1 MQTLK
6 PAFYPGKGVIAKKA
20 RKAISYQWPAR
31 EPLRSH
37 QWQRRQGDPDRPRP
51 GVLRRLLLRV

>member
-20 RKAISYQWPAR
+20 RKAISYQ
-31 EPLRSH
+31 
-37 QWQRRQGDPDRPRP
+37 
-51 GVLRRLLLRV
+51 